1 MTTSQITLP
10 APRTWT
16 AGDLV
21 TVPRLRA
28 DLSNA
33 AALLLQRPYFVAQST
48 TGEAVTTT
56 NDVTVTLDTTLADTW
71 AGFSN
76 PASNVYRCMLPG
88 WYLLDARIPFAYTSA
103 TAAPLMAGFSSSDTS
118 SGATFYGAVT
128 VNGSTSG
135 TVIARSVDL
144 VSMVYAGSSGTVTS
158 VLARQD
164 SGGTVNL
171 AVNAGD
177 IPTVSMRWVS
187 ANAGTAPLPVPPLT
201 AVPSLLTSAWLNSNL
216 RDTVD
221 FLIYPPAA
229 KAHYTA
235 GSSTLANS
243 SLASPQV
250 VPLTTVDVDT
260 YGGVTTGAAAQYAAP
275 VAGRYLLA
283 GTVNL
288 AASSTSTY
296 YAAGVRVNGST
307 VYWGQVAQFSGT
319 SLAGGAA
326 VTKRL
331 RLNAGDT
338 VQLVAA
344 QASGG
349 AIAYHATASNQT
361 RLVACWEG
369 I

>member
-1 MTTSQITLP
+1 MVTSQVTLP

-16 AGDLV
+16 PGDLV
-21 TVPRLRA
+21 TAPRLRA
-28 DLSNA
+28 DLSDA
-33 AALLLQRPYFVAQST
+33 AALLLQRPYFIGQST
-48 TGEAVTTT
+48 TGEAVTTA
-56 NDVTVTLDTTLADTW
+56 NAVTLTMDTTLADTW

-76 PASNVYRCMLPG
+76 PASNVYRCQLPG
-88 WYLLDARIPFAYTSA
+88 WYLLDARIPFSYTSA

-118 SGATFYGAVT
+118 AGASVYGALT

-144 VSMVYAGSSGTVTS
+144 VQMLYSGPSGTVTS

-164 SGGTVNL
+164 SGGTVSL
-171 AVNAGD
+171 ATGAGN
-177 IPTVSMRWVS
+177 IPTVMMRWAC
-187 ANAGTAPLPVPPLT
+187 ANAGTQPLPVPPLA
-201 AVPSLLTSAWLNSNL
+201 AVPSLLTAAWLNANL
-216 RDTVD
+216 RDTIE
-221 FLIYPPAA
+221 FLIYPPVA

-243 SLASPQV
+243 TLATPQV
-250 VPLTTVDVDT
+250 VPLSTADVDT
-260 YGGVTTGAAAQYAAP
+260 YGGVTTGAAARYTAP

-288 AASSTSTY
+288 AASSTSTF
-296 YAAGVRVNGST
+296 YAAGLLVNGAT
-307 VYWGQVAQFSGT
+307 LYWGRIAQFAGT

-326 VTKRL
+326 VTRRL
-331 RLNAGDT
+331 RLAAGDQ

-344 QASGG
+344 QASGS
-349 AIAYHATASNQT
+349 AIAYNVNASNQT
-361 RLVACWEG
+361 RLIACWEG